1 MEDRKYSGEEVETM
15 LKASNKVL
23 GAQVVKLGII
33 GAITITAMIISG
45 SVWTGFLVFFF
56 TSVLCS

>member
-56 TSVLCS
+56 TSVLWS